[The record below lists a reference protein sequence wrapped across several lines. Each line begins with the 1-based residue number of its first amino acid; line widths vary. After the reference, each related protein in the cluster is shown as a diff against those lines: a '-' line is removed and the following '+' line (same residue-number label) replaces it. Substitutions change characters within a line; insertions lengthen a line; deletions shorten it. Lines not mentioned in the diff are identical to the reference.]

1 MNAETIDHTTL
12 SALVEAGSIRSA
24 TAVGQGNHWTLV
36 VHYYVSADKTLQA
49 KNSRQVRTWAKLDSL
64 VKYLCKLG
72 IRKFDTDATNYD
84 PEQQSTQKRPDKAE
98 ALKKAHQAAKHD
110 AWFRDQVQQ
119 GLEEAARGELVS
131 HDEAVKRMEKMLAE
145 RIGPRH

>member
-12 SALVEAGSIRSA
+12 SALVEAGAIRSA

-36 VHYYVSADKTLQA
+36 VHYGSADKTLQA
-49 KNSRQVRTWAKLDSL
+49 KNSRQVRTWTKLDSL
-64 VKYLCKLG
+64 VKYLRKLG

-110 AWFRDQVQQ
+110 AWFCDQVQQ
-119 GLEEAARGELVS
+119 GIEEAARGVLVS
-131 HDEAVKRMEKMLAE
+131 HDEAVKLMEKMLAE